1 MTVRMRNTIA
11 NGGLTG
17 KDATIN
23 KVFSH
28 REGNTYST
36 AKRFTKAGNPNS
48 SQQALVRNMFAQT
61 SAGWSNLTEDR
72 RKLWNSAAP
81 DWVNTGIF
89 GAKRQSGKNLFTGC
103 NIALSLAG
111 LPYIVEPMEKQMSA
125 TLGSTAFVHA
135 GGILSLDIQFD
146 STSADNAVELCVSS
160 QQSSGTSV
168 NNKKVI
174 LANFLC
180 DEDITANLTALYTS
194 RFGAPVAGKKL
205 FWEVKQV
212 SQGGNVISITSGVIT
227 F

>member
-1 MTVRMRNTIA
+1 MRNTIA
-11 NGGLTG
+11 NGGMTG

-48 SQQALVRNMFAQT
+48 AQQTLVRDTFAQT
-61 SAGWSNLTEDR
+61 SAGWSNLTEVER
-72 RKLWNSAAP
+72 VLWNNAAP

-89 GAKRQSGKNLFTGC
+89 GAKKQSGKNLFTGC
-103 NIALSLAG
+103 NIALALAG
-111 LPYIVEPMEKQMSA
+111 LDAITTPGSKQMQA
-125 TLGSTAFVHA
+125 TLGSTALVFA
-135 GGILSLDIQFD
+135 GGLLSLDIEFD
-146 STSADNAVELCVSS
+146 TTSNRNAVELCVSS
-160 QQSSGTSV
+160 QQSAGTSV

-174 LANFLC
+174 LANYSC
-180 DEDITANLTALYTS
+180 DVDISSNVLAIYTAK
-194 RFGAPVAGKKL
+194 FGVPVPGKKM

-212 SQGGNVISITSGVIT
+212 SQGGNVINITSGVIV